1 MSSINDKVLL
11 EARRKL
17 GLYLRGIREHR
28 KMTQREL
35 AEAAGVTQ
43 PQVVHIESGE
53 KNYTVDTFMAV
64 ISALDCYLFLS
75 DRQGKHLDQDHM
87 IKKMRDPI

>member
-1 MSSINDKVLL
+1 MSAINEQILL

-28 KMTQREL
+28 KMTQRDL
-35 AEAAGVTQ
+35 AEKAGITQ
-43 PQVVHIESGE
+43 PQVVHVETGE
-53 KNYTVDTFMAV
+53 KNYTIDTFVA
-64 ISALDCYLFLS
+64 ITAALDCYLFLS